1 MIIKVVLFKSMPKHK
16 WISQITCDCFSDE
29 KTLVALNSN
38 TGLRPEKNYYFTF
51 KSILKTFTQCSY
63 VQNHNYDLKSGD
75 T

>member
-38 TGLRPEKNYYFTF
+38 YYFTF